1 MENLSH
7 FCSCT
12 DLACPLHPAKHGK
25 GCAPCI
31 QKNLRLKEIPNCFSD
46 LAEGLTDRSGDSFT
60 EFANGVLQE
69 HK

>member
-1 MENLSH
+1 MLAFSILRNMRKGALSV
-7 FCSCT
+7 F
-12 DLACPLHPAKHGK
+12 K
-25 GCAPCI
+25 
-31 QKNLRLKEIPNCFSD
+31 KNLRLKEIPNCFSD